1 LFTLFGVVNC
11 ACAIVPGVQE
21 TSILRLWSGTRHHNL
36 GARNVL
42 VFAIGRPIAAEIA
55 AFGKTIVGLVNPE
68 DERSQS
74 VVTLSLF
81 RVAGLTGTLTLIVL
95 SLPGQIEHVI
105 AYCATAVFL
114 GLGYSTARARIVVVL
129 FLALLAAA
137 LELAQHW
144 IPGRHSQLI
153 DFVASS
159 VGAGLGIVAL
169 AIKNRWYLLPQ
180 RPWFTPL

>member
-1 LFTLFGVVNC
+1 MLARFF
-11 ACAIVPGVQE
+11 
-21 TSILRLWSGTRHHNL
+21 L
-36 GARNVL
+36 G
-42 VFAIGRPIAAEIA
+42 FP
-55 AFGKTIVGLVNPE
+55 K
-68 DERSQS
+68 DERSKS
-74 VVTLSLF
+74 IVTMSLF
-81 RVAGLTGTLTLIVL
+81 RVAGLTCTLTLVVL
-95 SLPGQIEHVI
+95 SLLPGSERPQTGLPGQIEHVI

-114 GLGYSTARARIVVVL
+114 GLGYSTARARVGVVL

-159 VGAGLGIVAL
+159 AGAGLGIVAL
-169 AIKNRWYLLPQ
+169 AIRDRWYRLPQ